1 MSKIEEL
8 INQYCPDGVKYVP
21 LGTVAKLSRGQ
32 VISKIHLRDNIG
44 DYPVYSSQTANNGE
58 LGKINTYTYDGKYLT
73 WTTDGAYAGTIFR
86 REGKFNITNVCG
98 LIDINKQILNF
109 DFTFFWLSFVA
120 KDYVYSGMGNPK
132 LMSNVMSTIL
142 VPIPP
147 LPIQEKIAKILDKFS
162 LLTAE
167 LEAELEAE
175 LDLQKKRYD
184 YYRNRILSFDSEPSS
199 NSVQWRPLGE
209 VGTFERGNGM
219 SKNDFS
225 DEGVGCIHYGQIYTK
240 LNTFTYNTLTKVPSQ
255 LAQKLTK
262 VETGNL
268 VIACTSENVEDVCKS
283 VAWLGNETI
292 VIGGHAAVYRHKM
305 NPKYVAYYFQTKK
318 FAEQK
323 RKYAKGVKVIDIKI
337 SELEK
342 ILIPV
347 PPIEVQDFIANI
359 LDRFEALVTNLSN
372 GLPAEIER
380 VRKQYEYYRNKL
392 LTFPIAEQ

>member
-167 LEAELEAE
+167 LEAEL
-175 LDLQKKRYD
+175 DLQKKRYD

-209 VGTFERGNGM
+209 VGPVRMCKRILKNQTNSTQGIPFYKIGTFGGKCDSYISPKLYDEYRNKYPYPKKGDILISAAGTIGKAIIFDGEPSYFQDSNIVWID
-219 SKNDFS
+219 ND
-225 DEGVGCIHYGQIYTK
+225 EK
-240 LNTFTYNTLTKVPSQ
+240 
-255 LAQKLTK
+255 
-262 VETGNL
+262 
-268 VIACTSENVEDVCKS
+268 
-283 VAWLGNETI
+283 I
-292 VIGGHAAVYRHKM
+292 VINKYLFYCYQIINWKVDDGGVIKRLYNENLR
-305 NPKYVAYYFQTKK
+305 QTIIPIPPL
-318 FAEQK
+318 AEQE
-323 RKYAKGVKVIDIKI
+323 RIV
-337 SELEK
+337 
-342 ILIPV
+342 
-347 PPIEVQDFIANI
+347 NI